1 MAFPA
6 TYNFNY
12 YMGDTHEFRIYPKD
26 ASGQPFP
33 LAEYPTVKFTIA
45 ERRGNPLPDDAE
57 PIEAYSA
64 FSNDRTNILCSVN
77 NVHSASLDPN
87 KQYVYD
93 VQISKTGSPY
103 DSVLTLLTGTITITD
118 QVTIATSNDPTEAP
132 GIISGLTLDSVTDS
146 SINISWTAPSTG
158 DAPTGYYTYIVP
170 YNVAYETPTTL
181 QQLVSALSLATPFE
195 ESSTSES
202 FTSTTAVSA
211 LGIPS
216 VPLQAGTAYIYAVV
230 AYNTIGSSTAVG
242 NFNLTAGTIDEVFT
256 DSGS

>member
-77 NVHSASLDPN
+77 NVHSASLDPT